1 MKIERTYENP
11 PEKKKNERCRN
22 NNQKAN
28 IEFLIKCTV
37 IHNNIIFVR
46 QFFHNRQWKKKQI

>member
-1 MKIERTYENP
+1 MKIDRTY
-11 PEKKKNERCRN
+11 EKKKNERCR

-37 IHNNIIFVR
+37 VHNNIIFVR
-46 QFFHNRQWKKKQI
+46 QFFHNRQWKKKQIWTEA